1 MALSGH
7 VARSHKCP
15 LLGGKAVVLRRGR
28 RCRDGWKPP
37 HIHICSV
44 RRRELGVWDLS
55 HSLSG
60 TSLVGL
66 SITEIPLNYGIFCS
80 TYDFVVVL
88 SHNKCH
94 RVARAE
100 QVRPLLLAASPVIPP
115 HSWHI
120 LGDAKSNPFRYLLH
134 RGFRRYSFLSKADM
148 S

>member
-44 RRRELGVWDLS
+44 GRRELGVWDLS

-80 TYDFVVVL
+80 TYDFVVARSEERRVGKECR
-88 SHNKCH
+88 SRWSPQEYNKKQKN
-94 RVARAE
+94 VDYK
-100 QVRPLLLAASPVIPP
+100 
-115 HSWHI
+115 
-120 LGDAKSNPFRYLLH
+120 GNK
-134 RGFRRYSFLSKADM
+134 M
-148 S
+148 